1 MPENTSFKIK
11 SICYRKT
18 KVVAII
24 SVVLIISI
32 SYGLFFYFQDITE
45 RNIKNNLFAQ
55 QRDRQVM
62 ATKVLSQ
69 NIASDL
75 GLVEARLEGLSNSI
89 YLQQGDLSSNNMKT
103 LVHANFLD
111 LDDIVDHLFVV
122 NNNNT
127 MTVDIAAKHSKSS
140 MSTDVL
146 QRQHI
151 LQTENTLK
159 RQHILQAEN
168 TLKPVYSNGFVRLD
182 GKTRIGITYP
192 IINTHTGKYL
202 GLVGATVPIV
212 QFLSNYENTYNIQS
226 RFLVA
231 LDKSESYMVTP
242 RTQLLGKNYFAKD
255 VQEFFHNN
263 QIQNSLYNQVFS
275 GKPGYAVYDFGS
287 GERLNTGY
295 PVLLSGKPT
304 YFVFVITPTTTIYS
318 QVDKVLFSQRIETF
332 SLLAGA
338 SVAIVVLIVFLIK
351 WIRLSEEVKRRG
363 KELEEANIE
372 LETTNKQLSVSN
384 EQLKIREK
392 AQQEFINIA
401 AHELRTPIQPIIGL
415 SEVLRSKNT
424 EGQPQHPQHG
434 PILDVIIRNA
444 KRLQKLSQVIL
455 DITRIESGLLTL
467 NKERF
472 DLQRVIINTIDDY
485 RNHIRSS
492 NLNVEIVC
500 GINKDEETTRDGGGV
515 AGRQQQQEQLLHKQ
529 IINQNNTPAILIE
542 ADKVR
547 IMQVI
552 DNLLSNALKFTK
564 EGTISL
570 SVESNDKRQVV
581 ISVKDNG
588 QGIDPNILPRLFTK
602 FATKSE
608 FGGTGLGLFISKNII
623 EAHGGKIW
631 AENNPNEKG
640 ATFYFSLPLVKPSN
654 D

>member
-18 KVVAII
+18 KVIAII

-146 QRQHI
+146 Q
-151 LQTENTLK
+151 

-640 ATFYFSLPLVKPSN
+640 ATFYFSLPFVKPSN

>member
-127 MTVDIAAKHSKSS
+127 MTIDIAAKHSKSS

-146 QRQHI
+146 Q
-151 LQTENTLK
+151 

-202 GLVGATVPIV
+202 GLVGVTVPIV

>member
-127 MTVDIAAKHSKSS
+127 MTIDIAAKHSKSS

-146 QRQHI
+146 Q
-151 LQTENTLK
+151 

>member
-159 RQHILQAEN
+159 
-168 TLKPVYSNGFVRLD
+168 PVYSNGYVGLD

-192 IINTHTGKYL
+192 IINTHTGKNL
-202 GLVGATVPIV
+202 GLVGATIPIV

-242 RTQLLGKNYFAKD
+242 RTQLLGKNYFAND
-255 VQEFFHNN
+255 VQEFFHHN

-500 GINKDEETTRDGGGV
+500 GINKDEETTRGGGGV

>member
-1 MPENTSFKIK
+1 MPENTRFKIK

-127 MTVDIAAKHSKSS
+127 MTIDIAAKHSKSS

-146 QRQHI
+146 Q
-151 LQTENTLK
+151 

-202 GLVGATVPIV
+202 GLVGVTVPIV

>member
-1 MPENTSFKIK
+1 
-11 SICYRKT
+11 
-18 KVVAII
+18 
-24 SVVLIISI
+24 
-32 SYGLFFYFQDITE
+32 
-45 RNIKNNLFAQ
+45 
-55 QRDRQVM
+55 
-62 ATKVLSQ
+62 
-69 NIASDL
+69 
-75 GLVEARLEGLSNSI
+75 
-89 YLQQGDLSSNNMKT
+89 
-103 LVHANFLD
+103 
-111 LDDIVDHLFVV
+111 
-122 NNNNT
+122 
-127 MTVDIAAKHSKSS
+127 

-146 QRQHI
+146 Q
-151 LQTENTLK
+151 

-424 EGQPQHPQHG
+424 EGHPQHPQHG

>member
-127 MTVDIAAKHSKSS
+127 MTIDIAAKHSKSS

-146 QRQHI
+146 Q
-151 LQTENTLK
+151 

-500 GINKDEETTRDGGGV
+500 GINKDEETTRDGGGL

>member
-1 MPENTSFKIK
+1 
-11 SICYRKT
+11 
-18 KVVAII
+18 
-24 SVVLIISI
+24 
-32 SYGLFFYFQDITE
+32 
-45 RNIKNNLFAQ
+45 
-55 QRDRQVM
+55 
-62 ATKVLSQ
+62 
-69 NIASDL
+69 
-75 GLVEARLEGLSNSI
+75 
-89 YLQQGDLSSNNMKT
+89 MKT

-127 MTVDIAAKHSKSS
+127 MTIDIAAKHSKSS

-146 QRQHI
+146 Q
-151 LQTENTLK
+151 

-202 GLVGATVPIV
+202 GLVGVTVPIV

>member
-159 RQHILQAEN
+159 RQHILQTEN

-212 QFLSNYENTYNIQS
+212 QFLSNYENTYNIQT

>member
-1 MPENTSFKIK
+1 
-11 SICYRKT
+11 
-18 KVVAII
+18 
-24 SVVLIISI
+24 
-32 SYGLFFYFQDITE
+32 
-45 RNIKNNLFAQ
+45 
-55 QRDRQVM
+55 M

-151 LQTENTLK
+151 LQ
-159 RQHILQAEN
+159 AEN

-202 GLVGATVPIV
+202 GLVGVTVPIV

>member
-1 MPENTSFKIK
+1 
-11 SICYRKT
+11 
-18 KVVAII
+18 
-24 SVVLIISI
+24 
-32 SYGLFFYFQDITE
+32 
-45 RNIKNNLFAQ
+45 
-55 QRDRQVM
+55 M

-127 MTVDIAAKHSKSS
+127 MTIDIAAKHSKSS

-146 QRQHI
+146 Q
-151 LQTENTLK
+151 

>member
-75 GLVEARLEGLSNSI
+75 GLIEARLEGLSNSI

-146 QRQHI
+146 Q
-151 LQTENTLK
+151 

-500 GINKDEETTRDGGGV
+500 GIIKDEETTRDGGGV